1 MKISEFLYALSGLES
16 LTITNENGQPIA
28 SHIHVTEVGQTTK
41 NYIDC
46 GGTVREDKCI
56 SMQLWL
62 AEDVNHRLSP
72 QKLASIILQAANL
85 WNQEDLP
92 IEMEYQE
99 NTIGRYDLSFSNGV
113 FKLLTK
119 QTACLAP
126 DQCGIPQEK
135 VKLNLSEINPA
146 TTCKP
151 VSGCC

>member
-16 LTITNENGQPIA
+16 LVITNENGQPIPA
-28 SHIHVTEVGQTTK
+28 NFHVTEVGQTTK

-56 SMQLWL
+56 SMQLWV
-62 AEDVNHRLSP
+62 ADDVDHRLAP

-99 NTIGRYDLSFSNGV
+99 NTIGRYDLSLSNGV
-113 FKLLTK
+113 FKLMTK

-126 DQCGIPQEK
+126 DQCGIPEEK
-135 VKLNLSEINPA
+135 VKLNLSEINPT

-151 VSGCC
+151 GSGCC

>member
-16 LTITNENGQPIA
+16 LVITNENGQPIPA
-28 SHIHVTEVGQTTK
+28 HFHVTEVGQTTK

-62 AEDVNHRLSP
+62 AEDVDHRLSP

-99 NTIGRYDLSFSNGV
+99 NTIGRYDLSLNNGV

-126 DQCGIPQEK
+126 DQCGIPDAKQK
-135 VKLNLSEINPA
+135 VQLSELTS

-151 VSGCC
+151 GSGCC

>member
-16 LTITNENGQPIA
+16 LVITNENGQPIPA
-28 SHIHVTEVGQTTK
+28 NFHVTEVGQTTK

-46 GGTVREDKCI
+46 GGTVRDDKCI
-56 SMQLWL
+56 SMQLWV
-62 AEDVNHRLSP
+62 ADDVNHRLSP

-113 FKLLTK
+113 FKLMTK

-135 VKLNLSEINPA
+135 VKLNLSEINPT

-151 VSGCC
+151 GSGCC

>member
-16 LTITNENGQPIA
+16 LVITNENGQPIPA
-28 SHIHVTEVGQTTK
+28 HFHVTEVGQTTK

-62 AEDVNHRLSP
+62 AEDVDHRLSP
-72 QKLASIILQAANL
+72 QKLAAIILQSANL

-99 NTIGRYDLSFSNGV
+99 GTIGRYDVSFANGK
-113 FKLLTK
+113 FMLCSK

-126 DQCGIPQEK
+126 DQCGVPDAKQK
-135 VKLNLSEINPA
+135 VQLSEITT

-151 VSGCC
+151 GSGCC

>member
-1 MKISEFLYALSGLES
+1 MKISEFLYALSGLQS
-16 LTITNENGQPIA
+16 LVITNENGQPIPA
-28 SHIHVTEVGQTTK
+28 HFHVTEVGQTRK

-46 GGTVREDKCI
+46 GGTMREDKCI
-56 SMQLWL
+56 SMQLWV
-62 AEDVNHRLSP
+62 AEDVDHRLSP
-72 QKLASIILQAANL
+72 QKLATIILQSANL

-99 NTIGRYDLSFSNGV
+99 NTIGRYNVAFSNGT
-113 FKLLTK
+113 FQLISK

-135 VKLNLSEINPA
+135 TKVKLSELNT

-151 VSGCC
+151 GSGCC

>member
-1 MKISEFLYALSGLES
+1 MKISEFIYALSGLES
-16 LTITNENGQPIA
+16 LVITNENGQPIPA
-28 SHIHVTEVGQTTK
+28 HFHVTEVAQTTK

-62 AEDVNHRLSP
+62 AEDVDHRLSP
-72 QKLASIILQAANL
+72 QKLASIILQAATL

-99 NTIGRYDLSFSNGV
+99 NTIGRYDLSLNNGV

-126 DQCGIPQEK
+126 DQCGVPQEK
-135 VKLNLSEINPA
+135 VKLNLSEINLA

-151 VSGCC
+151 GSGCC

>member
-16 LTITNENGQPIA
+16 LVITYENGQPIPA
-28 SHIHVTEVGQTTK
+28 HFHVTEVGQTTK

-62 AEDVNHRLSP
+62 AEDVDHRLSP

-151 VSGCC
+151 GSGCC

>member
-1 MKISEFLYALSGLES
+1 
-16 LTITNENGQPIA
+16 
-28 SHIHVTEVGQTTK
+28 
-41 NYIDC
+41 
-46 GGTVREDKCI
+46 
-56 SMQLWL
+56 MQLWL
-62 AEDVNHRLSP
+62 AEDVDHRLSP

-135 VKLNLSEINPA
+135 VKLNLSEINPT

-151 VSGCC
+151 GSGCC

>member
-16 LTITNENGQPIA
+16 LVITNENGQPIPA
-28 SHIHVTEVGQTTK
+28 HFHVTEVGQTTK

-56 SMQLWL
+56 SMQLWV
-62 AEDVNHRLSP
+62 ADDVNHRLSP
-72 QKLASIILQAANL
+72 QKLAGIILQSANL
-85 WNQEDLP
+85 WKQEDLP

-99 NTIGRYDLSFSNGV
+99 GTIGRYDVSFSNGK
-113 FKLLTK
+113 FMLCTK

-135 VKLNLSEINPA
+135 VKLNLSEIKPA

-151 VSGCC
+151 GSGCC

>member
-16 LTITNENGQPIA
+16 LVITNENGQPIP
-28 SHIHVTEVGQTTK
+28 SHFHVTEVGQTTK

-62 AEDVNHRLSP
+62 AEDVDHRLSP

-151 VSGCC
+151 GSGCC

>member
-16 LTITNENGQPIA
+16 LTITNENGKPIPA
-28 SHIHVTEVGQTTK
+28 HFHVTEVGQTTK
-41 NYIDC
+41 IYIDC

-62 AEDVNHRLSP
+62 AEDVDHRLSP

-92 IEMEYQE
+92 IEIEYQE
-99 NTIGRYDLSFSNGV
+99 NTIGRYELSFSNGV

-151 VSGCC
+151 GSGCC

>member
-16 LTITNENGQPIA
+16 LVITNEIGQPIPA
-28 SHIHVTEVGQTTK
+28 HFHVTEVGQTTK

-62 AEDVNHRLSP
+62 AEDVDHRLSP
-72 QKLASIILQAANL
+72 QKLAGIILQSANL
-85 WNQEDLP
+85 WKQEDLP

-99 NTIGRYDLSFSNGV
+99 GTIGRYDVSFSNGK
-113 FKLLTK
+113 FMLCSK

-126 DQCGIPQEK
+126 DQCGVPQAK
-135 VKLNLSEINPA
+135 PIVQLSEITT

-151 VSGCC
+151 GSGCC

>member
-16 LTITNENGQPIA
+16 LVIANENGQPIPA
-28 SHIHVTEVGQTTK
+28 HFHVTEVGQTTK

-56 SMQLWL
+56 SIQLWL
-62 AEDVNHRLSP
+62 AEDVDHRLSP

-113 FKLLTK
+113 FKLMTK

-126 DQCGIPQEK
+126 DQCGVPQEK
-135 VKLNLSEINPA
+135 VKLNLSEIKPA

-151 VSGCC
+151 GSGCC